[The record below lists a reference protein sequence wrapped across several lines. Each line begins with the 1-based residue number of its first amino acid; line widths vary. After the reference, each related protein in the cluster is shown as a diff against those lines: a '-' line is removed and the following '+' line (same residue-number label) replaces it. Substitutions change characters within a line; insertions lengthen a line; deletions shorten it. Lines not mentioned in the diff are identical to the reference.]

1 MNSLSLNIFIYLSG
15 IGRPE
20 LPERWRWLVRVRDL
34 LCLPWRDADLERAL
48 GDAWNKKG
56 ETK

>member
-1 MNSLSLNIFIYLSG
+1 VNSLSLNIFIYLSG

>member
-1 MNSLSLNIFIYLSG
+1 VKSLSLKIFIYLSG

-20 LPERWRWLVRVRDL
+20 LPERWCWLRRVRDL

-48 GDAWNKKG
+48 SDAWNKKG
-56 ETK
+56 KTK